1 MLPCWKSGPSITR
14 IHLKSGI
21 LLQVR
26 DYESPGL
33 AEIKKI
39 RKKQFY
45 LIKSTFVLCFGRGKC
60 CHDEWKCAIKMIL
73 FKNGKFFPV
82 KIASETPQ
90 SHWSIFQCKPPSL
103 FHGVSHPLHGD
114 LAVPWP
120 WQSYAQGHVTLPR
133 PFSGMKAT
141 EPCVCPGP
149 RRCTHGPFNAQ
160 GGLHIQTVL

>member
-1 MLPCWKSGPSITR
+1 MLPCWKSRPSITR
-14 IHLKSGI
+14 FLLKSGI

-73 FKNGKFFPV
+73 FKTGSFSRWK
-82 KIASETPQ
+82 SHQ
-90 SHWSIFQCKPPSL
+90 SHLRATRAFFSVSHLHFSMVSLILSMETWQSPGPDRHTPRAMWPSL
-103 FHGVSHPLHGD
+103 VLFLGWSPHSHVS
-114 LAVPWP
+114 VPV
-120 WQSYAQGHVTLPR
+120 QEDAGSY
-133 PFSGMKAT
+133 
-141 EPCVCPGP
+141 
-149 RRCTHGPFNAQ
+149 
-160 GGLHIQTVL
+160 